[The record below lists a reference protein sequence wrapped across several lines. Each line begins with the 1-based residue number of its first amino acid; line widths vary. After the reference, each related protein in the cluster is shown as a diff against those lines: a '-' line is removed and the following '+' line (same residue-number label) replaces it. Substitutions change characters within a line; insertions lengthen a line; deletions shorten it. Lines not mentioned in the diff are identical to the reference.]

1 MNKLLKTIDKFFN
14 PKKYFDDRITK
25 PIRRLKAGDIIYV
38 LYIPEYSKTYFENLT
53 FYNFDTILKGISIEK
68 GELLNLSLFLDR
80 KRIGVKYKVISSTE
94 ISDFIITIERNM
106 IVDDFRKCSKN
117 IFRNE
122 DYFGGHYIATNKKS
136 IADVINSL
144 MMVVETNFKRW
155 KKICQDESSTEML
168 TRKIKMFKKEI
179 SYMKY
184 KLKLL

>member
-1 MNKLLKTIDKFFN
+1 MNKLLKSIDKFFN
-14 PKKYFDDRITK
+14 PKKYFVDRITK
-25 PIRRLKAGDIIYV
+25 PIKLLKAGDTIYV
-38 LYIPEYSKTYFENLT
+38 LHIPEYSKTHSEHLT
-53 FYNFDTILKGISIEK
+53 FYNFGTILKGISIEK
-68 GELLNLSLFLDR
+68 GELLNLSLLVAGR
-80 KRIGVKYKVISSTE
+80 RIGVKYKVISSTA

-106 IVDDFRKCSKN
+106 IVDDFRKCNKN
-117 IFRNE
+117 IFRSE
-122 DYFGGHYIATNKKS
+122 DYFGEYYIATNKKS